1 MVMSE
6 EEISALKNPEYWD
19 ERYSKAEG
27 DEPTHEWFRSYSDLK
42 PFFTKHL
49 FEKYNAAKDPL
60 ILHLGAGDS
69 VGSFL
74 VLSCGIL
81 LALQLT
87 SYRPYH
93 RSC

>member
-27 DEPTHEWFRSYSDLK
+27 DEPTHEWFRSYSDLE

-49 FEKYNAAKDPL
+49 FEKYSPAKDPT

-69 VGSFL
+69 VGPFF
-74 VLSCGIL
+74 VLSRDFP
-81 LALQLT
+81 LAL
-87 SYRPYH
+87 
-93 RSC
+93 